1 MSRPKGSL
9 NKKTLAK
16 LGLPNN
22 ATIIDI
28 EPSLALVQ
36 PAMSVEDIEAETE
49 YNATLNQQDDTLDTF
64 LIEIE
69 AEFASVSNE
78 DIEPE
83 ISKAIDFSLLNLMSQ
98 VHSEIC
104 GIINATRH
112 AWSSDGKQD
121 YIREDASMDY
131 AKLMPAI

>member
-9 NKKTLAK
+9 NKKTIAK
-16 LGLPNN
+16 LGLPSNT
-22 ATIIDI
+22 TIIEI

-49 YNATLNQQDDTLDTF
+49 YNATLNMQDSTLDAF

-78 DIEPE
+78 DIAPE
-83 ISKAIDFSLLNLMSQ
+83 ISKELDFSLLNLMSL
-98 VHSEIC
+98 VHSEIASKNQC
-104 GIINATRH
+104 GAP
-112 AWSSDGKQD
+112 SFV
-121 YIREDASMDY
+121 
-131 AKLMPAI
+131 